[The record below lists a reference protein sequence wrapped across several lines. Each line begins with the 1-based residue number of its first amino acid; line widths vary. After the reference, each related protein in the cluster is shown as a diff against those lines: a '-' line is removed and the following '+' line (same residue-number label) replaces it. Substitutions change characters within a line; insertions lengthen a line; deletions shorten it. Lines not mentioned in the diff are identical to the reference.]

1 MGQLE
6 WQDLVASD
14 SVCKKKVKEDCQIS
28 GVDKQENSESRDI
41 LSLQC
46 WQNIQMISTWKIS
59 C

>member
-6 WQDLVASD
+6 WQYLVASD
-14 SVCKKKVKEDCQIS
+14 SVCKKKVKEDSQLS
-28 GVDKQENSESRDI
+28 GVNKQENSESRDI

-46 WQNIQMISTWKIS
+46 WQNIQMIPTWKIS